1 MSEESNRHSSGST
14 GGGSAP
20 QSSGGYGGGRPSS
33 GPGGRPSSGP
43 GGRPSGP
50 GGRPSGP
57 GGRPGGRPGGGGGRF
72 GGGGGDRRGGGGR
85 RRFPRRK
92 ISRFTIE
99 NTAFIDY
106 RNYRVLKEFLTERGK
121 IIPRRISG
129 NSARH
134 QRMLTRAIK
143 RARFMALLPF
153 TSRD

>member
-1 MSEESNRHSSGST
+1 MSDESNRHSSGST
-14 GGGSAP
+14 GGSSAP
-20 QSSGGYGGGRPSS
+20 QSSGGYG
-33 GPGGRPSSGP
+33 GGRPSSGP

-57 GGRPGGRPGGGGGRF
+57 GGRPGGGRPGGGGS
-72 GGGGGDRRGGGGR
+72 R